1 MIYHHITGKITA
13 KIAGAENASS
23 SRSTSAP
30 FAKCEVGLTH
40 LTEREMERQFLHLV
54 TRSMFIRDKL
64 LDERLA
70 WCAGVLGK
78 IEHHRY
84 SENSTYIFSTARENY
99 DVFLAHGDDPVRLAV
114 ALRRNKSILSSKV
127 KVALMAQ
134 SLPVDRVLL
143 LNAGFDL
150 VADCRMPKAEFVARV
165 LAIYTRSLRHAASV
179 IGPLNGFRTVLR
191 KYFAESVNI
200 EKIRDR
206 ELLLL
211 SRLAARMNYSVHS
224 TELCRAPTGN
234 VSELTEGS
242 LSVAIS
248 KLRKKISPKYVIISD
263 HMGGYVLKFRETGEP
278 VVTV

>member
-1 MIYHHITGKITA
+1 MRDQNLTGKMTA
-13 KIAGAENASS
+13 KIAGTKNTRS
-23 SRSTSAP
+23 SRSISAP
-30 FAKCEVGLTH
+30 FGKCEVGLTH
-40 LTEREMERQFLHLV
+40 LTEREMERQFRHLV
-54 TRSMFIRDKL
+54 TRSMFIRDRL

-78 IEHHRY
+78 IEHHQY
-84 SENSTYIFSTARENY
+84 FENSTHIFSTARESY
-99 DVFLAHGDDPVRLAV
+99 EIFLAHGDDPVRLAMV
-114 ALRRNKSILSSKV
+114 LRRNKPILSSKV

-134 SLPVDRVLL
+134 SLPGDRVLL

-165 LAIYTRSLRHAASV
+165 LAIHTRSLRHAASV
-179 IGPLNGFRTVLR
+179 IGPFNGFRTVLR
-191 KYFAESVNI
+191 KYFSQSVNV

-211 SRLAARMNYSVHS
+211 ARLSARMNYSVHS

-248 KLRKKISPKYVIISD
+248 KLRKKIAPEYVIISD
-263 HMGGYVLKFRETGEP
+263 HMGGYVLKFREAGEP
-278 VVTV
+278 VATV